1 MLKKTITHLDDF
13 TGETVTRDYYFNL
26 TKAEMI
32 EYDASCPGGAIE
44 YLTYLMNNRQN
55 APLIAAFK
63 DLILRSY
70 GVRLPNGKFVKTQ
83 EAYDEFKASDAY
95 SELFMEITSG
105 EEAAAAFVNGVVPKD
120 AQQKDPHAVAPLG

>member
-1 MLKKTITHLDDF
+1 MLKKTITYEDF
-13 TGETVTRDYYFNL
+13 NGEQVTNDFYFNL
-26 TKAEMI
+26 TRAEMI

-44 YLTYLMNNRQN
+44 YLTYLMNNRKN

-70 GVRLPNGKFVKTQ
+70 GERLPNGRFVKTQ

-95 SELFMEITSG
+95 SVLFMEIVSG
-105 EEAAAAFVNGVVPKD
+105 EEAAAAFVNGVIPKD
-120 AQQKDPHAVAPLG
+120 AQKKDLHAVAPLG